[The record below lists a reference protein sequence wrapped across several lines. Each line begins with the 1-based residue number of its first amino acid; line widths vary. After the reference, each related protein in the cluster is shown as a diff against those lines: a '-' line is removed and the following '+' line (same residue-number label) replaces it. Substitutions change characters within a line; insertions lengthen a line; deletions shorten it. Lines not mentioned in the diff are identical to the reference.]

1 MSRADDLAAKA
12 ARLRSRQ
19 SSAGPVGTVAAAAG
33 EPVEDA
39 TQHPTGAGYCQNSDQ
54 TITAW
59 ESPAEFVSSVPV
71 PAGGVL
77 AAGAP
82 SVVDPQLAHP
92 AVIEAGAGMASLAQA
107 RVAHRPAPARAVRVR
122 PVRLTVDV
130 SPADHNALARW
141 CLDAAG
147 ELGVPRVHG
156 QELVR
161 ALLRRALTD
170 RSLRDAVLDDV
181 AAIRSTQ

>member
-1 MSRADDLAAKA
+1 MSRAEDLAAKA

-19 SSAGPVGTVAAAAG
+19 SSARPSVAAASG
-33 EPVEDA
+33 EPVEA
-39 TQHPTGAGYCQNSDQ
+39 TDEFPTGAGYGPSAND
-54 TITAW
+54 TITPW
-59 ESPAEFVSSVPV
+59 QSPAGFASSVGVSS
-71 PAGGVL
+71 GGVSAGVVSSSPDPLL
-77 AAGAP
+77 A
-82 SVVDPQLAHP
+82 LP
-92 AVIEAGAGMASLAQA
+92 AVVEARAGMASVADT

-170 RSLRDAVLDDV
+170 RSLREAVLDDV

>member
-1 MSRADDLAAKA
+1 
-12 ARLRSRQ
+12 
-19 SSAGPVGTVAAAAG
+19 
-33 EPVEDA
+33 
-39 TQHPTGAGYCQNSDQ
+39 
-54 TITAW
+54 
-59 ESPAEFVSSVPV
+59 
-71 PAGGVL
+71 
-77 AAGAP
+77 
-82 SVVDPQLAHP
+82 
-92 AVIEAGAGMASLAQA
+92 MASVADT

-170 RSLRDAVLDDV
+170 RSLREAVLDDV
-181 AAIRSTQ
+181 AAIRSMQ